1 MMLKI
6 KMGNKRIGFYFYALW
21 LSIAPSAIGT
31 TDIITTG
38 FNLWAIAKV
47 FPSSPVGM
55 ADFKRLK
62 ICRPYGTLVDFGFCF
77 PWVEN
82 HCY

>member
-1 MMLKI
+1 MKLKI
-6 KMGNKRIGFYFYALW
+6 KMENKRIGVYFYALW

-38 FNLWAIAKV
+38 FNLWTITKG

-55 ADFKRLK
+55 ADFK
-62 ICRPYGTLVDFGFCF
+62 
-77 PWVEN
+77 
-82 HCY
+82 